1 MYPSKARTGETG
13 DGEDGVPQGQ
23 PQLQEV
29 HGSLTYIKFYLRTT
43 VSTTS
48 SSNKA
53 KLFHLEP
60 Q

>member
-13 DGEDGVPQGQ
+13 DGEDGV

-48 SSNKA
+48 SNKA